1 MLDSKRVLN
10 CLPKKTL
17 LELSQAFGFKGW
29 IVLNKGEIVDRL
41 TGANS
46 ITMGDLV
53 AYLKIPSH

>member
-41 TGANS
+41 AGDRS
-46 ITMGDLV
+46 ITIENL
-53 AYLKIPSH
+53 LTT